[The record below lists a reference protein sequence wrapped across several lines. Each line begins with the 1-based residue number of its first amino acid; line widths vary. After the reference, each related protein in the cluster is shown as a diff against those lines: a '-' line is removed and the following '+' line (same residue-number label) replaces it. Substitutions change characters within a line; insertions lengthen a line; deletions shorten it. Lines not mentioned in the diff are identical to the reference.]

1 MIHFFSLARKCRKK
15 IEARDPLDS
24 RKESEIQW
32 EKAMVTLDRPLVI
45 NDLDF
50 TELEDSDDCDPLKP
64 QSNKAANG

>member
-1 MIHFFSLARKCRKK
+1 MSKK

-32 EKAMVTLDRPLVI
+32 EKALESLDRPLII

-50 TELEDSDDCDPLKP
+50 TELEDSDDNDPLKP
-64 QSNKAANG
+64 QTHKLSNGGVQIKKNVD